1 MSHVCRQSVPTQP
14 CPPRPAKRHGRPL
27 PIGPFPQCSL
37 VPLSQA
43 VTWVVVTVQGRV
55 GNTGG
60 RGSWPPCSKGL
71 LSTRLTAARE
81 GVGKWEGAALPRAEH
96 DGAPGWPGPARPGP
110 SRESLPSRASPGTAG
125 RSGGPGHPTPGISG
139 CLASQGTGR
148 ACCVCV
154 ACACA
159 RFRGLGRPVTF
170 HTQCL
175 ERVPKSTDSGLML
188 PCLAGPRRAKGRL
201 TMPGQVCLGQGAA
214 DAPARWGQ
222 SR

>member
-55 GNTGG
+55 GDTGG

-96 DGAPGWPGPARPGP
+96 DGAPGWPGPARPVEGVPAQPGESRNRRPLRGSRAPHTRHLWVSCIAGDGTGVLCVCSVCVCPFPWPQETCHFPHSVPGARPEVHRLGP
-110 SRESLPSRASPGTAG
+110 HASLP
-125 RSGGPGHPTPGISG
+125 
-139 CLASQGTGR
+139 GR
-148 ACCVCV
+148 A
-154 ACACA
+154 
-159 RFRGLGRPVTF
+159 
-170 HTQCL
+170 
-175 ERVPKSTDSGLML
+175 
-188 PCLAGPRRAKGRL
+188 
-201 TMPGQVCLGQGAA
+201 
-214 DAPARWGQ
+214 
-222 SR
+222 